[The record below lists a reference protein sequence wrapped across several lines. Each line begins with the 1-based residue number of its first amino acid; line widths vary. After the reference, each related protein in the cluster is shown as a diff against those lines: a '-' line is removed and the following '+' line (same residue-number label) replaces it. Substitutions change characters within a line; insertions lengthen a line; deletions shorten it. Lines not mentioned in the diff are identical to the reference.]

1 MTDVVFGFPSFEESQ
16 RQTCMGSQS
25 SFCGCVALSTALAS
39 YINFFA
45 LTSMS
50 FRDLPLVEY
59 DRRSLKKLFSA
70 EADFLLLFY

>member
-1 MTDVVFGFPSFEESQ
+1 MWFLVFPLSRKVKDRPAWAPKVVFVVVLHYQ
-16 RQTCMGSQS
+16 
-25 SFCGCVALSTALAS
+25 LSLQVT
-39 YINFFA
+39 FFA